1 MNYTVSLRKR
11 GNKWSYQIFTGNKYH
26 SSKSGFKTKSEA
38 KRAGDQAA
46 LKIKNPERKKNTFK
60 EIADLYIDDGTKEET
75 TKRAYKSWLKNFE
88 PIYDIEMLKLTYVDV
103 APIIHDYYKDH
114 KYNGTMSLLRFGKSI
129 VNYAIHK
136 LDYDMK
142 NPFEKVTIEEKA
154 SKSVKKHQIL
164 TESEMLELFDKI
176 ENQDIRFLT
185 MCFGLAGL
193 RISEAR
199 GLTRNSFKSQF
210 IHITQQKQ
218 LDKTV
223 KPDTKSK
230 DGHRKVPL
238 DPRLKNELKKMPVSL
253 DKNQVI
259 VQKLYQSNDVI
270 KVYRSLGYSITPHS
284 LRHAY
289 ATMAIQ
295 KGVDLKTISYFIGDT
310 LEVVIKTYA
319 HVNTDMIEQGRK
331 VLTNSLT

>member
-11 GNKWSYQIFTGNKYH
+11 GQNWSYQIFIDGKYH
-26 SSKSGFKTKSEA
+26 SSKSGFKTKAEA
-38 KRAGDQAA
+38 KRTGDRDA
-46 LKIKNPERKKNTFK
+46 LKIKVPEKSKESFK
-60 EIADLYIDDGTKEET
+60 AIAELYIDDGTKEET
-75 TKRAYKSWLKNFE
+75 TKRAYKSWLKNFK
-88 PIYDIEMLKLTYVDV
+88 PIFGVEMLKLTYVDI

-129 VNYAIHK
+129 VNYAIQK

-199 GLTRNSFKSQF
+199 GLTRNSFKNQF

>member
-11 GNKWSYQIFTGNKYH
+11 SSTWSYQIFIDGKYYC
-26 SSKSGFKTKSEA
+26 SKSGFKTKPEA

-46 LKIKNPERKKNTFK
+46 LKIKVPEKSKDTFK
-60 EIADLYIDDGTKEET
+60 SIAELYINDGTREET
-75 TKRAYKSWLKNFE
+75 TKRAYKSWLKNLE
-88 PIYDIEMLKLTYVDV
+88 PIHDIEMLKLTYTDV

-129 VNYAIHK
+129 VNYAIQK

-142 NPFEKVTIEEKA
+142 NPFDKVTVEEKA

-164 TESEMLELFDKI
+164 TESEMLELFDRI
-176 ENQDIRFLT
+176 ENQDMKFLT

-199 GLTRNSFKSQF
+199 GLTRNSFKNQY

-238 DPRLKNELKKMPVSL
+238 DPRLKNELKKMPVAL

-259 VQKLYQSNDVI
+259 VQKHYQSNDLI
-270 KVYRSLGYSITPHS
+270 KVYKSLGYSITPHS